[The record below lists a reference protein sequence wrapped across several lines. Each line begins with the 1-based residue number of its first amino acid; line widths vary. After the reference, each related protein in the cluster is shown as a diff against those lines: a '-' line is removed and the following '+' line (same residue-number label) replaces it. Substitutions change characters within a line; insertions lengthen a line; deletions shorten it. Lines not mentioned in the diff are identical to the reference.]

1 MILFEISREAFLPFL
16 VASFIFGIIFGAI
29 YDIFRIRRIAFR
41 GKGRIL
47 DSVLTFFEDIV
58 FFLFISVCLILI
70 CYKLHFGIPR
80 WYSYIGA
87 LLGFFLYRNTV
98 GRLVISVSDKI
109 ISLIERVL
117 LFIKKRLILP
127 VFGLLKA
134 LFGRLFYAAKRKYGI
149 LYTKKTERKILER
162 ILK

>member
-16 VASFIFGIIFGAI
+16 IVSFVFGLIFGAI

-41 GKGRIL
+41 GKGRTVDAVI
-47 DSVLTFFEDIV
+47 TFFEDVI

-80 WYSYIGA
+80 WYSYAGA
-87 LLGFFLYRNTV
+87 FLGFILYRNTV
-98 GRLVISVSDKI
+98 GRIVIALSDRI
-109 ISLIERVL
+109 ISFMERVL
-117 LFIKKRLILP
+117 LLIKKRLFLP
-127 VFGLLKA
+127 VLSFFAA
-134 LFGRLFYAAKRKYGI
+134 LFGRLFKAAVKKYRES
-149 LYTKKTERKILER
+149 YTKKRQRKILDE